1 MTGYGTGISRLRG
14 FKKNKNE
21 MQNKSRLFIASCIAL
36 VVTSM
41 TFAIRARLET
51 VFGPEG
57 VGLTLEQIGYAF
69 TPAFWGFTLAMVIG
83 GPLVDTLGIKRITYF
98 AFAAHL
104 LGIVL
109 TLMANSMMSLFI
121 ATVFIGIGNGFVEA
135 ALNPMVA
142 SLYPDEKTKM
152 LNRFHVWFPGGIVI
166 GAFLGYLIM
175 DVMGLGWQVMVGTL
189 FIPLI
194 VYGYLFIGQE
204 FPRTERVEM
213 GVSNS
218 DMWKSIVSPLFLFM
232 GFCMLLTA
240 ATELGTNQRIESLL
254 AASGV
259 VPLLVLAFINGIMAI
274 GRAFAG
280 PIAHR
285 LKPSGML
292 LFSAIFSFLG
302 LWAFTQLSGGMT
314 FVAAGIFAIGIT
326 FFWPTMLSFI
336 AENIPQSGALGLS
349 VIGGLGMLSVSIVL
363 PVMGKILD
371 DATGV
376 DALKLMSILPGIL
389 IVLFG
394 GLYIYMK
401 NQKQASGH

>member
-1 MTGYGTGISRLRG
+1 
-14 FKKNKNE
+14 
-21 MQNKSRLFIASCIAL
+21 
-36 VVTSM
+36 
-41 TFAIRARLET
+41 
-51 VFGPEG
+51 
-57 VGLTLEQIGYAF
+57 
-69 TPAFWGFTLAMVIG
+69 
-83 GPLVDTLGIKRITYF
+83 
-98 AFAAHL
+98 
-104 LGIVL
+104 
-109 TLMANSMMSLFI
+109 
-121 ATVFIGIGNGFVEA
+121 
-135 ALNPMVA
+135 
-142 SLYPDEKTKM
+142 
-152 LNRFHVWFPGGIVI
+152 
-166 GAFLGYLIM
+166 
-175 DVMGLGWQVMVGTL
+175 
-189 FIPLI
+189 
-194 VYGYLFIGQE
+194 
-204 FPRTERVEM
+204 
-213 GVSNS
+213 
-218 DMWKSIVSPLFLFM
+218 
-232 GFCMLLTA
+232 LTA

-376 DALKLMSILPGIL
+376 DALKLMSILPGVL